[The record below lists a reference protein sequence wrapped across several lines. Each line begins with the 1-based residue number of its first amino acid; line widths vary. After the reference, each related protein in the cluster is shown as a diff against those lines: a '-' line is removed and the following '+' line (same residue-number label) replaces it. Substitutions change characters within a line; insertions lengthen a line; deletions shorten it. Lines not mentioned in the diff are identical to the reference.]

1 MFQEDILIR
10 KDVPNKMPRKKKT
23 EKYGYLIDY
32 VKESTNAR
40 NSLRGLCTRAIAAYK
55 QQPLHNT
62 YRENAYRY
70 KQSIA
75 GTASAAQMEAV
86 NAICD
91 SIPDATNDTVFNAVE
106 TFVSMAMGG
115 AEQFEYQPSDKYM
128 EKDTELVERLSALAQ
143 FFHDDNKI
151 DSLIAQATRN
161 MVLQGQ
167 AVFYLNPIKGGRF
180 KVSLIDAWNKL
191 DDPRYLKTNCKRYEG
206 YTEITHWSTLKEY
219 IFKNQKDYMLSTMND
234 VDQYLKELTGGFNEW
249 EDEITEDL
257 DTFKN
262 IYNTA
267 KLSSSK
273 SVNDKGEEVSP
284 TEPGYKGDDIE
295 VAHIWD
301 TINDVYGIVVNRRFL
316 VAATEHPYRKNV
328 DVAYRTTTG
337 ETKTKKVMVELD
349 SPMVTIPF
357 LQLSNETFP
366 TSPLFYCL
374 DDFDAICSM
383 ESVMNHNF
391 SIMAPITFLGTSYDA
406 EQVALL
412 SQVAGQIAEG
422 TMNTIQ
428 VMNKSHDMTA
438 IVSAI
443 DRREQRI
450 KRMLGATD
458 QFELSQ
464 MLGNR
469 ATASEVS
476 TVSGVISQRMNNP
489 LANIETGTSELIQ
502 KMFAMYIIFG
512 EEDEFTFA
520 NNGTVSTV
528 TKEDMLGRSIITAK
542 LKSQIKIQQQE
553 QSRAA
558 LMVLQTLVGLPEG
571 VDRSAIISTLVPIV
585 TQGVVSRRQAE
596 AFVSQPQLPPE
607 AIQQLQQL
615 LQQNQPETPLIDQAA
630 MESMSPEEMMQMSD
644 AANAGIDQQAIQGA
658 TPQQGQ
664 MDPMMSQYD
673 QSRMA
678 APMVN
683 TGADNYTAG
692 LESNTAD
699 PMAGII

>member
-1 MFQEDILIR
+1 
-10 KDVPNKMPRKKKT
+10 MPRKKKT
-23 EKYGYLIDY
+23 EKYSYLVDY
-32 VKESTNAR
+32 VREAAEAR
-40 NSLRGLCTRAIAAYK
+40 VSLKGLCTRAIAAYK
-55 QQPLHNT
+55 QMPMHNS
-62 YRENAYRY
+62 YRENALRY

-75 GTASAAQMEAV
+75 STASAEQLKMV
-86 NAICD
+86 SDICD

-115 AEQFEYQPSDKYM
+115 ADQFEYKPSDKYM
-128 EKDTELVERLSALAQ
+128 SKDAELVDRLSALAQ
-143 FFHDDNKI
+143 YFHDDNKI
-151 DSLIAQATRN
+151 DSLIARSTRN

-167 AVFYLNPIKGGRF
+167 AVLYLNPIKNGRF

-206 YTEITHWSTLKEY
+206 YTEITHWSTLKDY
-219 IFKNQKDYMLSTMND
+219 IFKNQKDYMLSAIND
-234 VDQYLKELTGGFNEW
+234 VDHYLQELTGDYNDW

-262 IYNTA
+262 LYGTA
-267 KLSSSK
+267 KYSSSK

-284 TEPGYKGDDIE
+284 AEPGYKGDDIE
-295 VAHIWD
+295 VAYIWD
-301 TINDVYGIVVNRRFL
+301 TISDVYGIVVNRRFL
-316 VAATEHPYRKNV
+316 VAATEHPYRKDI
-328 DVAYRTTTG
+328 DVKFRDTSG
-337 ETKTKKVMVELD
+337 KEKTKKVTVELD

-357 LQLSNETFP
+357 LQLSNESFP

-383 ESVMNHNF
+383 EAVMNHNF

-406 EQVALL
+406 EQVAML

-422 TMNTIQ
+422 TMNTLQ
-428 VMNKSHDMTA
+428 VMNKSHDM
-438 IVSAI
+438 SAI
-443 DRREQRI
+443 ISAIERREQRI

-476 TVSGVISQRMNNP
+476 TVSGVVSQRMNNP

-512 EEDEFTFA
+512 EEDEFTFS
-520 NNGTVSTV
+520 NNGSVSTV
-528 TKEDMLGRSIITAK
+528 TKEDMLGRSIISAK

-553 QSRAA
+553 QSRSA
-558 LMVLQTLVGLPEG
+558 LMVLQSLIALPQG
-571 VDRSAIISTLVPIV
+571 VNKEALITTLVPII
-585 TQGVVSRRQAE
+585 TQGVVSRKQSE
-596 AFVSQPQLPPE
+596 SFVEQNQLTPDQI
-607 AIQQLQQL
+607 AQLQQML
-615 LQQNQPETPLIDQAA
+615 AAQQTPMFDQASLEGLNPQDMEMMSAAAQQGISPDGGLSEQMA
-630 MESMSPEEMMQMSD
+630 MAQMNPEMSP
-644 AANAGIDQQAIQGA
+644 
-658 TPQQGQ
+658 
-664 MDPMMSQYD
+664 YD
-673 QSRMA
+673 QARTA
-678 APMVN
+678 APTVN

-692 LESNTAD
+692 VEANAN
-699 PMAGII
+699 PMAGLI

>member
-1 MFQEDILIR
+1 
-10 KDVPNKMPRKKKT
+10 MPRKKKT
-23 EKYGYLIDY
+23 EKYSYLVDY
-32 VKESTNAR
+32 VREAADAR
-40 NSLRGLCTRAIAAYK
+40 VSLKGLCTRAIAAYK
-55 QQPLHNT
+55 QMPMHNS
-62 YRENAYRY
+62 YRENALRY

-75 GTASAAQMEAV
+75 STASAEQLKMV
-86 NAICD
+86 SDICD

-115 AEQFEYQPSDKYM
+115 ADQFEYQPSDKYM
-128 EKDTELVERLSALAQ
+128 SKDAELVDRLSALAQ
-143 FFHDDNKI
+143 YFHDDNKI
-151 DSLIAQATRN
+151 DSLIARATRN

-167 AVFYLNPIKGGRF
+167 AVLYLNPIKNGRF

-206 YTEITHWSTLKEY
+206 YTEITHWSTLKDY
-219 IFKNQKDYMLSTMND
+219 IFKNQKNYMLSAIND
-234 VDQYLKELTGGFNEW
+234 VDHYLQELTGDYNDW

-262 IYNTA
+262 LYGAA
-267 KLSSSK
+267 KHSSSK

-284 TEPGYKGDDIE
+284 AEPGYKGDDIE
-295 VAHIWD
+295 VAYIWD
-301 TINDVYGIVVNRRFL
+301 TISDVYGIVVNRRFL
-316 VAATEHPYRKNV
+316 VAATEHPYRKDIDIKFRDTN
-328 DVAYRTTTG
+328 G
-337 ETKTKKVMVELD
+337 KEKTKKVTVELD

-357 LQLSNETFP
+357 LQLSNESFP

-383 ESVMNHNF
+383 EAVMNHNF

-406 EQVALL
+406 EQVAML

-422 TMNTIQ
+422 TMNTLQ
-428 VMNKSHDMTA
+428 VMNKSHDM
-438 IVSAI
+438 SAI
-443 DRREQRI
+443 ISAIERREQRI

-476 TVSGVISQRMNNP
+476 TVSGVVSQRMNNP

-512 EEDEFTFA
+512 EEDELTFS
-520 NNGTVSTV
+520 NNGSVSTV
-528 TKEDMLGRSIITAK
+528 TKEDMLGRSIISAK

-553 QSRAA
+553 QSRSA
-558 LMVLQTLVGLPEG
+558 LMVLQSLIALPQG
-571 VDRSAIISTLVPIV
+571 VNKEALITTLVPII
-585 TQGVVSRRQAE
+585 TQGVVSRKQSE
-596 AFVSQPQLPPE
+596 SFVEQNQLTPDQI
-607 AIQQLQQL
+607 AQLQQML
-615 LQQNQPETPLIDQAA
+615 ATQQTPMFDQASLEGLNPQDMEMMSAAAQQGISPDGGLNEQMA
-630 MESMSPEEMMQMSD
+630 MAQMNPEMSP
-644 AANAGIDQQAIQGA
+644 
-658 TPQQGQ
+658 
-664 MDPMMSQYD
+664 YD
-673 QSRMA
+673 QARTA
-678 APMVN
+678 APTVN

-692 LESNTAD
+692 VEANSN
-699 PMAGII
+699 PMAGLI

>member
-1 MFQEDILIR
+1 
-10 KDVPNKMPRKKKT
+10 MPRKKKT
-23 EKYGYLIDY
+23 EKYSYLVDY
-32 VKESTNAR
+32 VREAADAR
-40 NSLRGLCTRAIAAYK
+40 VSLKGLCTRAIAAYK
-55 QQPLHNT
+55 QMPMHNS
-62 YRENAYRY
+62 YRENALRY

-75 GTASAAQMEAV
+75 STASAEQLKMV
-86 NAICD
+86 SDICD

-115 AEQFEYQPSDKYM
+115 ADQFEYQPSDKYM
-128 EKDTELVERLSALAQ
+128 SKDAELVDRLSALAQ
-143 FFHDDNKI
+143 YFHDDNKI
-151 DSLIAQATRN
+151 DSLIARATRN

-167 AVFYLNPIKGGRF
+167 AVLYLNPIKNGRF

-206 YTEITHWSTLKEY
+206 YTEITHWSTLKDY
-219 IFKNQKDYMLSTMND
+219 IFKNQKNYMLSAIND
-234 VDQYLKELTGGFNEW
+234 VDHYLQELTGDYNDW

-262 IYNTA
+262 LYGTA
-267 KLSSSK
+267 KHSSSK

-284 TEPGYKGDDIE
+284 AEPGYKGDDIE
-295 VAHIWD
+295 VAYIWD
-301 TINDVYGIVVNRRFL
+301 TISDVYGIVVNRRFL
-316 VAATEHPYRKNV
+316 VAATEHPYRKDIDIKFRDTN
-328 DVAYRTTTG
+328 G
-337 ETKTKKVMVELD
+337 KEKTKKVTVELD

-357 LQLSNETFP
+357 LQLSNESFP

-383 ESVMNHNF
+383 EAVMNHNF

-406 EQVALL
+406 EQVAML

-422 TMNTIQ
+422 TMNTLQ
-428 VMNKSHDMTA
+428 VMNKSHDM
-438 IVSAI
+438 SAI
-443 DRREQRI
+443 ISAIERREQRI

-476 TVSGVISQRMNNP
+476 TVSGVVSQRMNNP

-512 EEDEFTFA
+512 EEDELTFS
-520 NNGTVSTV
+520 NNGSVSTV
-528 TKEDMLGRSIITAK
+528 TKEDMLGRSIISAK

-553 QSRAA
+553 QSRSA
-558 LMVLQTLVGLPEG
+558 LMVLQSLIALPQG
-571 VDRSAIISTLVPIV
+571 VNKEALITTLVPII
-585 TQGVVSRRQAE
+585 TQGVVSRKQSE
-596 AFVSQPQLPPE
+596 SFVEQNQLTPDQI
-607 AIQQLQQL
+607 AQLQQML
-615 LQQNQPETPLIDQAA
+615 AAQQTPMFDQASLEGLNPQDMEMMSAAAQQGISPDGGLNEQMA
-630 MESMSPEEMMQMSD
+630 MAQMNPEMSP
-644 AANAGIDQQAIQGA
+644 
-658 TPQQGQ
+658 
-664 MDPMMSQYD
+664 YD
-673 QSRMA
+673 QARTA
-678 APMVN
+678 APTVN

-692 LESNTAD
+692 VEANAN
-699 PMAGII
+699 PMAGLI